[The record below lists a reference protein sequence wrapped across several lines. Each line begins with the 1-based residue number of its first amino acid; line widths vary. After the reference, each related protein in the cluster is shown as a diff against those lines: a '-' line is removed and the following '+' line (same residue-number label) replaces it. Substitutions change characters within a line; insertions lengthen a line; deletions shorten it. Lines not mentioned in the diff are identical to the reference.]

1 MTTDTRIRSKPAPL
15 SVQVTH
21 AEREVLEQ
29 KRLVV
34 ARATSLHQ
42 SLRERLTSPMT
53 LLFAGGLGIF
63 AEALIRRQ
71 MPAPSNVGPPAAA
84 RDKLFPRL
92 LKVLAFAR
100 LLGAVFPVKREPQQP
115 HAANDG

>member
-1 MTTDTRIRSKPAPL
+1 MTTDTQIRNKPAPL

-53 LLFAGGLGIF
+53 LLFAAGLGVF
-63 AEALIRRQ
+63 AEGSIRRQ
-71 MPAPSNVGPPAAA
+71 MPAPNKLGPPAAA
-84 RDKLFPRL
+84 RDKFFPRL
-92 LKVLAFAR
+92 LKILAIAR
-100 LLGAVFPVKREPQQP
+100 LLGLVFPMEQARHED
-115 HAANDG
+115 HDIGNG